1 MEYPLVYVLG
11 GFFLLILF
19 LLHSAVRNSSLFSP
33 SPRGEAALAVNYYI
47 ISIISFPRV
56 RLSAVWA
63 LRKNAHAPLF
73 VFTDENNRA
82 AKKTRAR
89 QKKCSLK

>member
-1 MEYPLVYVLG
+1 MYSAVFSADSVFVALG
-11 GFFLLILF
+11 GKKLQPFFRL
-19 LLHSAVRNSSLFSP
+19 RP
-33 SPRGEAALAVNYYI
+33 AAEPLAVNYYI

-63 LRKNAHAPLF
+63 LRKNAHTLLF

-82 AKKTRAR
+82 AKKSTSAT
-89 QKKCSLK
+89 KKCSLK